1 MTELRIVLGRSSR
14 RKPLF
19 RSRVGS
25 AETRESI
32 VQHPALEHFYFV
44 RVPWNRVTGNVSK
57 PLCRHAF
64 SLRHCWNWRIGP
76 RSNRQRHFDGRNWK
90 APEHPLWL
98 QPHGYARG
106 DTPLLPVPVASRDC
120 FRKTRALQVELG
132 SNSTSSGARGWFSR
146 VWVRIRPARQP
157 GYPGVRDGIRNGI

>member
-14 RKPLF
+14 RRPLC

-25 AETRESI
+25 AETREFI
-32 VQHPALEHFYFV
+32 VQHPARNISYREGY
-44 RVPWNRVTGNVSK
+44 RESGWAGNVSK

-64 SLRHCWNWRIGP
+64 SVRHYWNGRIGP
-76 RSNRQRHFDGRNWK
+76 RSNRQRHFDGRNWE

-120 FRKTRALQVELG
+120 FRKTKALWVELG
-132 SNSTSSGARGWFSR
+132 SNSTSLGARGCFSR
-146 VWVRIRPARQP
+146 VGTRILPAK
-157 GYPGVRDGIRNGI
+157 